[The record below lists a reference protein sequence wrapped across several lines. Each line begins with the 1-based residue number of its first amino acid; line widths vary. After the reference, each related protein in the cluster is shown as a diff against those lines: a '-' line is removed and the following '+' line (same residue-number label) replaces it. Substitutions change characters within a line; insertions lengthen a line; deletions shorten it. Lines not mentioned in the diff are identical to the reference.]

1 MKLVFFFSTTWTQ
14 GWYNP
19 GCLAAVKFRTGVEL
33 RRGPAIHLPSSS
45 RVALNVIFNFTAEV
59 LLGGSTATVTW
70 ALQGWNVLEFTW
82 TRAAGAPHCRV
93 KPQQGTAL
101 PDSPESLLRG
111 VCAPQE
117 SPLGNEVGKESEVH
131 THCLL
136 SHNLCIQ
143 GNHTVLA
150 VCAYKAQGCWAREVL
165 PWWDPCASQAHTT
178 FLECY
183 PKAEPYSLVLNVFH
197 PNTARGLCSRVHSAI
212 FPDPI
217 FVCCWKPG
225 KFMYSHL
232 LKKKTTKTMHA
243 VDEVLYTVLALWSCL
258 ESRNTEILCQGSAF
272 TTKGKK
278 SHCQDLWDHKVLL
291 PTMSPV
297 ISRSANT

>member
-33 RRGPAIHLPSSS
+33 RRGPAIHPPSSS

-111 VCAPQE
+111 VVLHRNLHWGMKWE
-117 SPLGNEVGKESEVH
+117 KSLRYTH
-131 THCLL
+131 T
-136 SHNLCIQ
+136 
-143 GNHTVLA
+143 A
-150 VCAYKAQGCWAREVL
+150 
-165 PWWDPCASQAHTT
+165 
-178 FLECY
+178 CY
-183 PKAEPYSLVLNVFH
+183 PLTSASRETTQFWQCVLTKHRDAEQEKFCHGGIPVQARHTPHSWNVIPRLNL
-197 PNTARGLCSRVHSAI
+197 TA
-212 FPDPI
+212 
-217 FVCCWKPG
+217 W
-225 KFMYSHL
+225 Y
-232 LKKKTTKTMHA
+232 
-243 VDEVLYTVLALWSCL
+243 
-258 ESRNTEILCQGSAF
+258 
-272 TTKGKK
+272 
-278 SHCQDLWDHKVLL
+278 
-291 PTMSPV
+291 
-297 ISRSANT
+297 